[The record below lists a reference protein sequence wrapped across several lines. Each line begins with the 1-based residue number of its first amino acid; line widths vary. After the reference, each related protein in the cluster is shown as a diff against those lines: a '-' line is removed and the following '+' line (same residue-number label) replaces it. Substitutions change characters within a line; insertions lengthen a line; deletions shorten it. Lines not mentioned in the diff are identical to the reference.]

1 MAITPKNTK
10 STPAK
15 KTEVINPVET
25 VEPLNAEVATD
36 IVHNAPVVD
45 PEKEA
50 LEKQLEEMKAQMAF
64 LMGQVSTQTKAEA
77 TPKKDR
83 NIPIVNLTPGNFN
96 LKGSQFWKLKGQ
108 FSQRVFLEREARII
122 LNNMQNAIRSGMVYI
137 ADAQFVEENDL
148 AETYQYLLSD
158 EKLKTLLDNSSGH
171 VIEIYKNASLP
182 QQEIIIKML
191 VDKKQ
196 RGGNV
201 DGNVLVE
208 LGKLSGK
215 DLVNIEPEQE
225 G

>member
-1 MAITPKNTK
+1 
-10 STPAK
+10 
-15 KTEVINPVET
+15 
-25 VEPLNAEVATD
+25 
-36 IVHNAPVVD
+36 
-45 PEKEA
+45 
-50 LEKQLEEMKAQMAF
+50 
-64 LMGQVSTQTKAEA
+64 
-77 TPKKDR
+77 
-83 NIPIVNLTPGNFN
+83 
-96 LKGSQFWKLKGQ
+96 
-108 FSQRVFLEREARII
+108 
-122 LNNMQNAIRSGMVYI
+122 MQNAIRSGMVYI

-182 QQEIIIKML
+182 QQEIIIKMV

>member
-1 MAITPKNTK
+1 
-10 STPAK
+10 
-15 KTEVINPVET
+15 
-25 VEPLNAEVATD
+25 
-36 IVHNAPVVD
+36 
-45 PEKEA
+45 
-50 LEKQLEEMKAQMAF
+50 
-64 LMGQVSTQTKAEA
+64 
-77 TPKKDR
+77 
-83 NIPIVNLTPGNFN
+83 
-96 LKGSQFWKLKGQ
+96 
-108 FSQRVFLEREARII
+108 
-122 LNNMQNAIRSGMVYI
+122 MQNAIRSGMVYI

-182 QQEIIIKML
+182 QQEIIIKMV

-201 DGNVLVE
+201 DIGRTW
-208 LGKLSGK
+208 KLSGK